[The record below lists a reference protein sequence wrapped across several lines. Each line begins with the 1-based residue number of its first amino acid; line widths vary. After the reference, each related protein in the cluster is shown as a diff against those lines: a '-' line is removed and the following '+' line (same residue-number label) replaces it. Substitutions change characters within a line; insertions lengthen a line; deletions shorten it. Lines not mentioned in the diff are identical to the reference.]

1 MRLDTLHTAETPE
14 GIALSLRPAGIMA
27 RCLAYLID
35 LTIRLVLFIGIAI
48 ATRGLGGI
56 GVALMLLAYFG
67 LEWIYPVLF
76 ELSRKG
82 ATPGKRALGLRVVMD
97 SGLPVTPAASLIRN
111 LLRTADFLPAFYAAG
126 VATML
131 LRDDSKRLGDLAAGT
146 LVVFV
151 DAAVLHADLPVAE
164 PRAPARPLTSA
175 EQVAIVSLAGRYARL
190 TPDRFEELAT
200 LALPVLAAG
209 KSPGAHDESDP
220 GDIDAS
226 KRLLGLAQW
235 ILGRRGTGERT

>member
-14 GIALSLRPAGIMA
+14 GIALSLRPAGVMA

-56 GVALMLLAYFG
+56 GVALMLLSYFG
-67 LEWIYPVLF
+67 LEWIYPGLF

-175 EQVAIVSLAGRYARL
+175 EQVAIVSLAGRFTRL
-190 TPDRFEELAT
+190 TPVRFEELAM
-200 LALPVLAAG
+200 LALPVLSHGNA
-209 KSPGAHDESDP
+209 P

-226 KRLLGLAQW
+226 KRLLGLAHW
-235 ILGRRGTGERT
+235 ILGRRGSGDRT